1 MHELENDGCGPVH
14 FVNGNEIFKSCDS
27 EMMTADN
34 THPTDLGFYAM
45 AAALDGIFS
54 LYF

>member
-1 MHELENDGCGPVH
+1 
-14 FVNGNEIFKSCDS
+14 
-27 EMMTADN
+27 MMTADN